1 MDENT
6 KPPESAFTASPK
18 WSREQTLLAFKFY
31 CENPFGQL
39 DGRNKKVIE
48 LASLI
53 GRTPSALAM
62 KCVNFASLD
71 PKIRESGRTG
81 LRNVSALDRDVWKEF
96 HANWDGL
103 LEECEALQVYLG
115 DERGAPGLSVSD
127 TDPSDAPDYYGETRV
142 AQVAQRVKQRFFRRA
157 VLSGYGYKCCIS
169 GVSDERLLIASH
181 IVRWK
186 DDPAIRLHP
195 GNGLCLS
202 AIHDKAFDSCLF
214 SLSDDYRIILSKQL
228 RATEDEFLKDVF
240 LHLEGSAIR
249 LPDKFAPE
257 PGFIARHRNR
267 MDVEDSV
274 GSLA

>member
-1 MDENT
+1 MSDITIPSAE
-6 KPPESAFTASPK
+6 AFTASPK

-39 DGRNKKVIE
+39 HGRNKNIIE

-81 LRNVSALDRDVWKEF
+81 LSNVSALDRDVWKEF

-103 LEECEALQVYLG
+103 LEQCEALRVFLL
-115 DERGAPGLSVSD
+115 DERVAPVSSVAD
-127 TDPSDAPDYYGETRV
+127 TDPADAPDYYGETRL
-142 AQVAQRVKQRFFRRA
+142 AMVAQRVKQNFFRRA
-157 VLSGYGYKCCIS
+157 VLSGYGYRCCIS

-181 IVRWK
+181 IVRWR
-186 DDPAIRLHP
+186 DDPSIRLHP

-202 AIHDKAFDSCLF
+202 PIHDKAFDSCLF
-214 SLSDDYRIILSKQL
+214 SLSDDYRVILSKQH
-228 RATEDEFLKDVF
+228 RATKDKFLQDVF
-240 LHLEGSAIR
+240 LHLEDSKIT

-257 PGFIARHRNR
+257 CDFIARHRNR
-267 MDVEDSV
+267 MDTEVAA
-274 GSLA
+274 GSLV